1 MPHEK
6 FLRSHLDF
14 RKTIAVL
21 FLFSSAVAFAQETGT
36 SDTIKGAEKKIEEV
50 VLVGYGSVKK
60 TDLTGSVSTISADKI
75 TERNNTSPLEAIQG
89 STPGVNITSSRCKK
103 CRKTTSNDDR

>member
-1 MPHEK
+1 MPNEK

-36 SDTIKGAEKKIEEV
+36 SDTIKGAEKK
-50 VLVGYGSVKK
+50 LRRLYW
-60 TDLTGSVSTISADKI
+60 
-75 TERNNTSPLEAIQG
+75 
-89 STPGVNITSSRCKK
+89 
-103 CRKTTSNDDR
+103 